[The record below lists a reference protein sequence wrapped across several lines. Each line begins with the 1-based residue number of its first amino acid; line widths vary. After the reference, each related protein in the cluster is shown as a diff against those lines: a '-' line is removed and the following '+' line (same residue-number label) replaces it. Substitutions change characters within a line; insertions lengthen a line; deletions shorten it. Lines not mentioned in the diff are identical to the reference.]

1 MSAASPPVEQKKPI
15 GKISRQKICTLN
27 ITGQRYWHIVGGTI
41 LANMH
46 LRFTFF
52 AGNALAKLF

>member
-27 ITGQRYWHIVGGTI
+27 ITGRRYWHIVGGTI